1 MQSCHIIHNH
11 LFFPASYLLSFPAS
25 LFTPWPPEAKMKNKK
40 GFRIEKDSMGE
51 MVVPGDALWGPQT
64 QRAVENFPISGYR
77 FSRGFI
83 RAIGMVKYA
92 AAAANMELQ
101 LLETKIGEA
110 ILQAAQEVMKGKWDD
125 QFVVDIF
132 QTGSGT
138 STNMNANEVIAN
150 RANFLLGGTIG
161 SNTPV
166 HPNDHVNMGQ
176 SSNDVI
182 PACLHISAVETLK
195 DQLLPALTHLQQE
208 LDNKARD
215 FDSIVKIG
223 RTHLQDATPVRLGQE
238 FSGYSSMV
246 AHGIR
251 RIEKNLDH
259 LLDLALGGTAVGTG
273 INAHPDHARLAI
285 KEISR
290 KAGCEFREADN
301 HFEAQGARDAI
312 VELSGSL
319 KTLAVSLIKIANDIK
334 WMGAG
339 PYGSLGEL
347 NIPPVQPGSSI
358 MPGKVNPVMA
368 EALNQVCAQV
378 IGNDAVI
385 TISGLSGNFELN
397 VMMPVMAHNLLSSME
412 LLTNGVKVF
421 KEKCIIG
428 LTVNE
433 ERCKELVEKSLAMV
447 TALNPYIGYD
457 KAAEIAKEAYRTK
470 RSLRE
475 VILEKQIMSEEKLNE
490 VLEPYS
496 MTTRKL

>member
-1 MQSCHIIHNH
+1 M
-11 LFFPASYLLSFPAS
+11 
-25 LFTPWPPEAKMKNKK
+25 ENKK
-40 GFRIEKDSMGE
+40 GYRIEKDSMGE
-51 MVVPGDALWGPQT
+51 MYVPEDALWGVQT

-77 FSRGFI
+77 FPRGFI

-92 AAAANMELQ
+92 AAKANMKLQ
-101 LLETKIGEA
+101 RLEKKVGEA
-110 ILQAAQEVMKGKWDD
+110 ILQAAQEVMEGKWDD

-138 STNMNANEVIAN
+138 STNMNANEVIAS
-150 RANFLLGGTIG
+150 RANLLLGSTIG
-161 SNTPV
+161 SKTPV

-182 PACLHISAVETLK
+182 PTSLHISAVEAIK
-195 DQLLPALTHLQQE
+195 NQLLPVLTRLRQE
-208 LDNKARD
+208 LDKKAKD

-238 FSGYSSMV
+238 FSGYGSMV

-259 LLDLALGGTAVGTG
+259 LQELALGGTAVGTG

-285 KEISR
+285 EEINR
-290 KAGCEFREADN
+290 ITGCEFREADN
-301 HFEAQGARDAI
+301 HFEAQGAKDAV
-312 VELSGSL
+312 VEVSGAL
-319 KTLAVSLIKIANDIK
+319 KTLAVSLTKIANDIK

-358 MPGKVNPVMA
+358 MPGKVNPVVA

-385 TISGLSGNFELN
+385 AISGLSGNFELN
-397 VMMPVMAHNLLSSME
+397 VMMPVMAYNLLSSME

-421 KEKCIIG
+421 TEKCIVG
-428 LTVNE
+428 LTANE

-470 RSLRE
+470 RSIRE
-475 VILEKQIMSEEKLNE
+475 VILEKKIMSEEKLNE

-496 MTTRKL
+496 MTVKKS

>member
-1 MQSCHIIHNH
+1 
-11 LFFPASYLLSFPAS
+11 
-25 LFTPWPPEAKMKNKK
+25 MKNKK
-40 GFRIEKDSMGE
+40 GFRIERDSMGE
-51 MVVPGDALWGPQT
+51 MYVPVDALWGPQT
-64 QRAVENFPISGYR
+64 QRALENFPISGYR
-77 FSRGFI
+77 FPLVFI

-92 AAAANMELQ
+92 AVKANMKLQ
-101 LLETKIGEA
+101 HLEKKIGEA
-110 ILQAAQEVMKGKWDD
+110 ILKAAQEVMEGKLDD

-150 RANFLLGGTIG
+150 RANLLLGGAIG
-161 SNTPV
+161 SKTPV

-182 PACLHISAVETLK
+182 PTCLHISAVEAIK
-195 DQLLPALTHLQQE
+195 NHLLPALTRMQE
-208 LDNKARD
+208 QLDKKAKD

-246 AHGIR
+246 AHGIQR
-251 RIEKNLDH
+251 VEKNLVH
-259 LLDLALGGTAVGTG
+259 LQELALGGTAVGTG
-273 INAHPDHARLAI
+273 INAHPDHAGLAI
-285 KEISR
+285 EEINR
-290 KAGCEFREADN
+290 ITGCEFREADN
-301 HFEAQGARDAI
+301 HFEAQGAKDAV
-312 VELSGSL
+312 VEVSGAL
-319 KTLAVSLIKIANDIK
+319 KTLASSLTKIANDIK

-339 PYGSLGEL
+339 PYASIGEL

-378 IGNDAVI
+378 IGNDAAI

-397 VMMPVMAHNLLSSME
+397 VMMPVMAHNLLSSVE
-412 LLTNGVKVF
+412 LLANGVKVF
-421 KEKCIIG
+421 TEKCIVG
-428 LTVNE
+428 LTANE
-433 ERCKELVEKSLAMV
+433 ARCKELVEKSLAMV

-475 VILEKQIMSEEKLNE
+475 VILEKKIMPEEKLNE
-490 VLEPYS
+490 VLDPYS
-496 MTTRKL
+496 MTIRK

>member
-1 MQSCHIIHNH
+1 
-11 LFFPASYLLSFPAS
+11 
-25 LFTPWPPEAKMKNKK
+25 MKNKK

-51 MVVPGDALWGPQT
+51 MYVPEDALWGPQT

-77 FSRGFI
+77 FPRGFI

-92 AAAANMELQ
+92 AAAANMKLQ
-101 LLETKIGEA
+101 HLEKKIGKA
-110 ILQAAQEVMKGKWDD
+110 ILEAAQEVMEGKRDD

-150 RANFLLGGTIG
+150 RANLLLGGTIG
-161 SNTPV
+161 SKTPV

-182 PACLHISAVETLK
+182 PTCLHISAVEAIK
-195 DQLLPALTHLQQE
+195 NHLLPELDRMRQE
-208 LDNKARD
+208 LDKKAKD

-246 AHGIR
+246 THGIQ
-251 RIEKNLDH
+251 RIEKNMDH
-259 LLDLALGGTAVGTG
+259 LQELALGGTAVGTG

-285 KEISR
+285 EEINR
-290 KAGCEFREADN
+290 ITGCMFREADN
-301 HFEAQGARDAI
+301 HFEAQGAKDAV
-312 VELSGSL
+312 VEVSGAL
-319 KTLAVSLIKIANDIK
+319 KTLASSLTKIANDIK

-339 PYGSLGEL
+339 PYASIGEL

-397 VMMPVMAHNLLSSME
+397 VMMPVMAYNLLSSVK

-421 KEKCIIG
+421 TEKCIAG
-428 LTVNE
+428 LTADE
-433 ERCKELVEKSLAMV
+433 ARCKGLVEKSLAMV

-475 VILEKQIMSEEKLNE
+475 VILEKKIMPEEKLNE
-490 VLEPYS
+490 ILDPYS
-496 MTTRKL
+496 MTVRK

>member
-259 LLDLALGGTAVGTG
+259 LLELALGGTAVGTG

>member
-1 MQSCHIIHNH
+1 
-11 LFFPASYLLSFPAS
+11 
-25 LFTPWPPEAKMKNKK
+25 MKNKK

-51 MVVPGDALWGPQT
+51 MVVPEDALWGPQT

-77 FSRGFI
+77 FPRGFI

-92 AAAANMELQ
+92 AAAANMKLR
-101 LLETKIGEA
+101 LLEKKVGKA
-110 ILQAAQEVMKGKWDD
+110 ILQAAQEVMTGKLDD

-150 RANFLLGGTIG
+150 RANLLLGSAVGTK
-161 SNTPV
+161 TPA

-182 PACLHISAVETLK
+182 PTCLHISAVEAIK
-195 DQLLPALTHLQQE
+195 NHLLPTLTRMWQE
-208 LDNKARD
+208 LDKKAKN

-246 AHGIR
+246 VHGIR

-259 LLDLALGGTAVGTG
+259 LQELALGGTAVGTG
-273 INAHPDHARLAI
+273 INAHPHHARLAI
-285 KEISR
+285 EEINR
-290 KAGCEFREADN
+290 ITGCEFREADN
-301 HFEAQGARDAI
+301 HFEAQGAKDAV
-312 VELSGSL
+312 VEVSGAL
-319 KTLAVSLIKIANDIK
+319 KTLASSLTKIANDIK

-339 PYGSLGEL
+339 PYASIGEL

-378 IGNDAVI
+378 IGNDAAI

-397 VMMPVMAHNLLSSME
+397 VMMPVMAHNLLSSVE
-412 LLTNGVKVF
+412 LLTNGVRVF
-421 KEKCIIG
+421 TEKCIVG
-428 LTVNE
+428 LTANE

-470 RSLRE
+470 KSLRE
-475 VILEKQIMSEEKLNE
+475 VILEKKIMSEEKLNE
-490 VLEPYS
+490 ILDPYS
-496 MTTRKL
+496 MTLRK

>member
-1 MQSCHIIHNH
+1 
-11 LFFPASYLLSFPAS
+11 
-25 LFTPWPPEAKMKNKK
+25 
-40 GFRIEKDSMGE
+40 MGE
-51 MVVPGDALWGPQT
+51 MYVPEDALWGPQT

-77 FSRGFI
+77 FPRGFI

-92 AAAANMELQ
+92 AAKANMKLQ
-101 LLETKIGEA
+101 LLEKKIGEA
-110 ILQAAQEVMKGKWDD
+110 ILQAAEEVMEGKLDD

-150 RANFLLGGTIG
+150 RANLLLGGAIG
-161 SNTPV
+161 SKTPV

-182 PACLHISAVETLK
+182 PTCLHISAVEAIK
-195 DQLLPALTHLQQE
+195 NHLLPVLERMRQE
-208 LDNKARD
+208 LDKKAKD

-238 FSGYSSMV
+238 FSGFSSMV
-246 AHGIR
+246 AHGIQR
-251 RIEKNLDH
+251 VEKNLDH
-259 LLDLALGGTAVGTG
+259 LQELALGGTAVGTG

-285 KEISR
+285 EEINR
-290 KAGCEFREADN
+290 ITGYKFREADN
-301 HFEAQGARDAI
+301 HFEAQGAKDAV
-312 VELSGSL
+312 VEVSGAL
-319 KTLAVSLIKIANDIK
+319 KTLASSLNKIANDIK

-339 PYGSLGEL
+339 PYASLGEL

-368 EALNQVCAQV
+368 EALNQVGAQV

-397 VMMPVMAHNLLSSME
+397 VMMPVMAHNLLSSVE

-421 KEKCIIG
+421 TEKCIVG
-428 LTVNE
+428 LTANE
-433 ERCKELVEKSLAMV
+433 ARCKELVEKSLAMV

-475 VILEKQIMSEEKLNE
+475 VILEKKIMPEEKLNE

-496 MTTRKL
+496 MTIRK

>member
-1 MQSCHIIHNH
+1 
-11 LFFPASYLLSFPAS
+11 
-25 LFTPWPPEAKMKNKK
+25 MKNKK
-40 GFRIEKDSMGE
+40 GYRIEKDSLGE
-51 MVVPGDALWGPQT
+51 MVIPVDALWGPQT

-77 FSRGFI
+77 FPRGFI

-92 AAAANMELQ
+92 AAAANMKLQ
-101 LLETKIGEA
+101 HLEKNIGEA
-110 ILQAAQEVMKGKWDD
+110 ILQAALEVMKGKWDD

-150 RANFLLGGTIG
+150 RANLLLGGVVG
-161 SNTPV
+161 SKAPV
-166 HPNDHVNMGQ
+166 HPNDHVNLGQ

-182 PACLHISAVETLK
+182 PTCLHISAVEAIK
-195 DQLLPALTHLQQE
+195 DHLLPALTRMRQE
-208 LDNKARD
+208 LDNKAKV
-215 FDSIVKIG
+215 FNSIVKIG
-223 RTHLQDATPVRLGQE
+223 RTHLQDAVPVRLGQE

-246 AHGIR
+246 THGIQ
-251 RIEKNLDH
+251 RIGKNLDH
-259 LLDLALGGTAVGTG
+259 LLELALGGTAVGTG
-273 INAHPDHARLAI
+273 IDTHPDHARLAI
-285 KEISR
+285 KEINR
-290 KAGCEFREADN
+290 KTCCEFREAGN

-312 VELSGSL
+312 VELSGAL
-319 KTLAVSLIKIANDIK
+319 KTLAVSLTKIADDIK

-339 PYGSLGEL
+339 PYASLGEL

-397 VMMPVMAHNLLSSME
+397 AMIPVMAHNLLSSME

-421 KEKCIIG
+421 TEKCIVG
-428 LTVNE
+428 LTANE
-433 ERCKELVEKSLAMV
+433 ARCKELVEKSLAMV

-457 KAAEIAKEAYRTK
+457 KAAEIAAEAYRTK
-470 RSLRE
+470 RSVRE
-475 VILEKQIMSEEKLNE
+475 VILEKKIMSEEKLNE

-496 MTTRKL
+496 MTVRK

>member
-1 MQSCHIIHNH
+1 
-11 LFFPASYLLSFPAS
+11 
-25 LFTPWPPEAKMKNKK
+25 MKNKK

-51 MVVPGDALWGPQT
+51 MYVPEEALWGPQT

-77 FSRGFI
+77 FPRGFI

-92 AAAANMELQ
+92 AAAANMKLQ
-101 LLETKIGEA
+101 HLEKKVGEA

-150 RANFLLGGTIG
+150 RANLLLGGTIG
-161 SNTPV
+161 SKTPV

-176 SSNDVI
+176 SSNDVV
-182 PACLHISAVETLK
+182 PACLHISAVEALK
-195 DQLLPALTHLQQE
+195 DQLLPELDRMRQE
-208 LDNKARD
+208 LDKKAKD

-246 AHGIR
+246 AHGIQ
-251 RIEKNLDH
+251 RIEKNMDH
-259 LLDLALGGTAVGTG
+259 LQELALGGTAVGTG

-285 KEISR
+285 EEINR
-290 KAGCEFREADN
+290 ITGCKFREADN
-301 HFEAQGARDAI
+301 HFEAQGSKDAV
-312 VELSGSL
+312 VEVSGAL
-319 KTLAVSLIKIANDIK
+319 KTLASSLTKIANDIK

-339 PYGSLGEL
+339 PYAGIGEL

-397 VMMPVMAHNLLSSME
+397 VMMPVMTHNLLSSVE

-421 KEKCIIG
+421 TEKCIAG
-428 LTVNE
+428 LTANE
-433 ERCKELVEKSLAMV
+433 ARCKELVDKSLAMV

-470 RSLRE
+470 KSLRE
-475 VILEKQIMSEEKLNE
+475 VILEKKIMPEEKLNE
-490 VLEPYS
+490 ILDPYS
-496 MTTRKL
+496 MTVRK